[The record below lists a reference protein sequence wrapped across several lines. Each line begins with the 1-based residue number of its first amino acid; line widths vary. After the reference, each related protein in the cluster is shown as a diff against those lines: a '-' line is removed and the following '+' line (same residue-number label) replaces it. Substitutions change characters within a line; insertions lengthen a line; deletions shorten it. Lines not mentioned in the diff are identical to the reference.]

1 VEVSTEVEIS
11 TLALRRL
18 GLIFSTNQLLL
29 LECRKRLAK
38 FRIRGRF
45 TFKNTSEKKKKG
57 ILFENHFIIMKYDLL
72 FIHIIRLQKDLT
84 KKQRYIFEAMLMKL

>member
-72 FIHIIRLQKDLT
+72 FIHIIRPQKDWT